1 MPHHMKHQHQNADT
15 RVPETRGTLPTGI
28 WALGLVSLCMD
39 TSSELIHSLLPVF
52 MASVLGAS
60 MATIG
65 IIEGVAEATAAI
77 TRIFSGVL
85 SDWLGRRKALVV
97 LGYGLSTLTKP
108 IFPLATSIGWVFGAR
123 FVDRVGKG
131 IRTAPRDAL
140 VADLVPTRLRGAAYG
155 LRQALDSVG
164 AFLGP
169 MLALLGMLL
178 LADHI
183 TSVLWIAVIPAV
195 IAVLLLIFAVHEPER
210 KRKASVSVQ
219 KAPIRL
225 NDARKLNIDFW
236 LVTGLGAVFT
246 MARFSEAFLV
256 LRAQSVHLAL
266 AYIPL
271 VMVIMN
277 VVYAAVSYPAGLAAD
292 RLPRRALLLTGL
304 AILILADLV
313 LALATTPLA
322 VFAGVSLWGLHM
334 GITQGLFSKL
344 VADSAPASLRGT
356 AFGLYN
362 LINGLALLLAS
373 GVAGVLWDLI
383 GPAATFIAGG
393 CFAVIATLGIL
404 FHRRPPQLPAT

>member
-1 MPHHMKHQHQNADT
+1 MRYSMNHQHQT
-15 RVPETRGTLPTGI
+15 TQPSIPEVRGTLPAGI

-60 MATIG
+60 MTTIG

-77 TRIFSGVL
+77 TRIFSGVF
-85 SDWLGRRKALVV
+85 SDMLGRRKALVV

-123 FVDRVGKG
+123 FADRVGKG

-140 VADLVPTRLRGAAYG
+140 IADLIPAHLRGAAYG

-169 MLALLGMLL
+169 ALALLCMLL

-183 TSVLWIAVIPAV
+183 RHVLWVAVLPAI

-210 KRKASVSVQ
+210 TTPVPARGM
-219 KAPIRL
+219 PIRL
-225 NDARKLNIDFW
+225 ADIRRLGLEFW
-236 LVTGLGAVFT
+236 LVVLLGAVFT
-246 MARFSEAFLV
+246 MARFSEAFLI
-256 LRAQSVHLAL
+256 LRAQNVHLAI
-266 AYIPL
+266 AYVPV

-292 RLPRRALLLTGL
+292 RLRRRTLLLAGL
-304 AILILADLV
+304 AMLILADLL
-313 LALATTPLA
+313 LAAASSPLF
-322 VFAGVSLWGLHM
+322 VFAGAALWGMHM
-334 GITQGLFSKL
+334 GMTQGLFSKL
-344 VADSAPASLRGT
+344 VAGSAPAELRGT

-362 LINGLALLLAS
+362 LINGVALLLAS
-373 GVAGVLWDLI
+373 GLAGLLWDRL
-383 GPAATFIAGG
+383 GPASTFLAGAVFATVA
-393 CFAVIATLGIL
+393 ALGIL
-404 FHRRPPQLPAT
+404 FRRSRLAATP

>member
-1 MPHHMKHQHQNADT
+1 MNGQPAQTGAA
-15 RVPETRGTLPTGI
+15 VPEARGSLPSGI

-77 TRIFSGVL
+77 TRIFSGVF
-85 SDWLGRRKALVV
+85 SDWLGKRKALVV

-123 FVDRVGKG
+123 FADRVGKG

-140 VADLVPTRLRGAAYG
+140 VADMVPAQLRGAAYG

-169 MLALLGMLL
+169 MLALLGMML
-178 LADHI
+178 LADSI
-183 TSVLWIAVIPAV
+183 TSVLWIGVVPAV
-195 IAVLLLIFAVHEPER
+195 AAVLLLIFAVHEPER
-210 KRKASVSVQ
+210 TTAAPARGM
-219 KAPIRL
+219 PIRL
-225 NDARKLNIDFW
+225 VDARRLGLDFW
-236 LVTGLGAVFT
+236 LVVLLGAVFT
-246 MARFSEAFLV
+246 MARFSEAFLI
-256 LRAQSVHLAL
+256 LRAQSVHLPM
-266 AYIPL
+266 AYVPV

-292 RLPRRALLLTGL
+292 RLRRRTLLLAGL
-304 AILILADLV
+304 AMLILADLV
-313 LALATTPLA
+313 LAMAGTPLA
-322 VFAGVSLWGLHM
+322 VFAGVGLWGLHM
-334 GITQGLFSKL
+334 GVTQGLFSKL
-344 VADSAPASLRGT
+344 VADSAPGELRGT
-356 AFGLYN
+356 AFGLFN
-362 LINGLALLLAS
+362 LINGVALLLAS
-373 GVAGVLWDLI
+373 ALAGLLWDRL

-393 CFAVIATLGIL
+393 SFATIAALGIL
-404 FHRRPPQLPAT
+404 FHRSRSSP